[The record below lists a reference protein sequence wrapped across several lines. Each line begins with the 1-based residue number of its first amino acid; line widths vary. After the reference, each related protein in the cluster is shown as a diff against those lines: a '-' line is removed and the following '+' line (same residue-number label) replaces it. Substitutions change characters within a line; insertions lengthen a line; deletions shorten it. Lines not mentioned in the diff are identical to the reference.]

1 MKNRITAILMALA
14 LLIGAAAQ
22 AEGYSISKNNAGYF
36 GTLLIDLLHA
46 YEAPS
51 DGDDQRIDDDVT
63 AIALNSADDGRLA
76 QAIADHWRRVYLDRG
91 YAMYLYDGDQRA
103 GELEQSGLT
112 DSPEHAF
119 VVLGFELKDG
129 KMTEELIGRCEAAAA
144 AARSFPS
151 ALLFC
156 SGGPTGHNNPKNHT
170 EAGLMK
176 AYLVEKCGIDAGR
189 IYTDEEAMTTLQ
201 NAMNT
206 FRMMKG
212 AGIRTFTLVT
222 SSYHQRWGQVIYNAM
237 AEMYRL
243 AGGYDARLIE
253 NYSFDTPAPDKYRY
267 DDRFAARQMTS
278 LLNLPDSV
286 VEDMKKAF

>member
-1 MKNRITAILMALA
+1 MRIRIAAIFMILA
-14 LLIGAAAQ
+14 LLAGSAH
-22 AEGYSISKNNAGYF
+22 AEGYHISRQNAGHF

-46 YEAPS
+46 YEKPS
-51 DGDDQRIDDDVT
+51 DGDDQRIDADVD
-63 AIALNSADDGRLA
+63 AIAQNSADDGKLA
-76 QAIADHWRRVYLDRG
+76 QVIAEHWRRVYLDSA
-91 YAMYLYDGDQRA
+91 YPMYLYDGNQRA
-103 GELEQSGLT
+103 TSLEGSSLT
-112 DSPEHAF
+112 DAPTHAF
-119 VVLGFELKDG
+119 VVLGFELENG
-129 KMTEELIGRCEAAAA
+129 RMTDELKGRCEAAAA

-156 SGGPTGHNNPKNHT
+156 SGGPTGHNNPKKHT

-176 AYLVEKCGIDAGR
+176 DYLVNKCGIDAGR

-201 NAMNT
+201 NAVNT
-206 FRMMKG
+206 FRMMRD
-212 AGIRTFTLVT
+212 AGIKTFTVVT

-243 AGGYDARLIE
+243 AGGYDARLVE
-253 NYSFDTPAPDKYRY
+253 NYSYDTPAPDKYRY

-278 LLNLPDSV
+278 LLDLPDSV

>member
-1 MKNRITAILMALA
+1 MRIRIAVIFMILA
-14 LLIGAAAQ
+14 LLMGVAH
-22 AEGYSISKNNAGYF
+22 AEGYSISRQNAGHF

-51 DGDDQRIDDDVT
+51 EGDDQRIDDDVT
-63 AIALNSADDGRLA
+63 AIAQNSADDGKLA
-76 QAIADHWRRVYLDRG
+76 QAIAEHWRQVYLDSS
-91 YAMYLYDGDQRA
+91 YPMYLYDGSERA
-103 GELEQSGLT
+103 TTLEQSSLT
-112 DSPEHAF
+112 DSAEHAF
-119 VVLGFELKDG
+119 VVLGFELEDG
-129 KMTEELIGRCEAAAA
+129 KMTDELKGRCEAAAA

-156 SGGPTGHNNPKNHT
+156 SGGATGHNNPKKHT

-176 AYLVEKCGIDAGR
+176 AYLVDKCGIDAGR
-189 IYTDEEAMTTLQ
+189 IFTDEEAMTTLQ
-201 NAMNT
+201 NAVNT
-206 FRMMKG
+206 FRMMQA
-212 AGIRTFTLVT
+212 AGIKTFTVVT

-243 AGGYDARLIE
+243 TGTYDARLVAI
-253 NYSFDTPAPDKYRY
+253 YSFDTPAPDRY
-267 DDRFAARQMTS
+267 AHDDRFAARQLTS